1 MDETQSS
8 PAIAAT
14 VEDDD
19 EEEEVISQKSEKDD
33 ETPTFLIPTTRRQNS
48 VPGGRSLAQTGHE
61 GTIFQGFF
69 SPFIYCGAPPLQ
81 HTPINAHRRL
91 MHHNSMRTPTL
102 HERNN
107 NNNNNNESS
116 NNINNNSNNATRSL
130 SGSRRLKRHDTDPS
144 MKKNGKSKLSSP
156 STAPAMECYNGDGYL
171 NVPIMSRGPS
181 PSVGSVQSDPE
192 SCIDGY
198 FYDDDDDSLISRFY
212 FFFMKNK

>member
-8 PAIAAT
+8 PAIGA

-61 GTIFQGFF
+61 GTIFQG

-107 NNNNNNESS
+107 NNNESS
-116 NNINNNSNNATRSL
+116 NNINNNNSNNATRSL

-144 MKKNGKSKLSSP
+144 MKKNGL
-156 STAPAMECYNGDGYL
+156 
-171 NVPIMSRGPS
+171 
-181 PSVGSVQSDPE
+181 
-192 SCIDGY
+192 
-198 FYDDDDDSLISRFY
+198 
-212 FFFMKNK
+212 